1 MFIGFHLLNK
11 NDLLVI
17 ISILHRLQ
25 LRFWRF
31 KKHLSDTKSYKQND
45 PESHKSGAGLS
56 RHCGGLEADNIPTHF
71 IVLEHSVW
79 DESCIQS
86 NDRIMLKPAS
96 LNL

>member
-45 PESHKSGAGLS
+45 PESHKSGARLS
-56 RHCGGLEADNIPTHF
+56 RHCGGLEADNIPYTFHCPGAF
-71 IVLEHSVW
+71 CVGRKLHS
-79 DESCIQS
+79 IQRQ
-86 NDRIMLKPAS
+86 DYVETCLP
-96 LNL
+96 